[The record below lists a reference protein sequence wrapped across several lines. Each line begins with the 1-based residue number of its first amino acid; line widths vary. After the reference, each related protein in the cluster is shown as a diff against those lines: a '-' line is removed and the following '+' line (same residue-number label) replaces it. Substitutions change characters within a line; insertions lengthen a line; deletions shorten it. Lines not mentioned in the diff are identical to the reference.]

1 MTPTDLARIHAAS
14 FTTPRP
20 WSAAEL
26 ESFLSDPLCDLIEG
40 DGGFALIRTIAGE
53 AELLTIAVEP
63 DQRRHGRGKAIL
75 LQALD
80 RARTREAEQIFLE
93 VAADN
98 QPAIRLYETTG
109 FVRTGQR
116 PQYYRKPDGTRVD
129 AWLMALPLQACTG

>member
-1 MTPTDLARIHAAS
+1 MTPADLARIHAAS

-20 WSAAEL
+20 WSAVEL
-26 ESFLSDPLCDLIEG
+26 KAFLSDPLCDLIEG

-53 AELLTIAVEP
+53 AELLTIAVTP
-63 DQRRHGRGKAIL
+63 DRRGHGIGKAIL

-80 RARTREAEQIFLE
+80 RARTRGAKQIFLE

-98 QPAIRLYETTG
+98 QAAIRLYETAG
-109 FVRTGQR
+109 FVQTGQR

-129 AWLMALPLQACTG
+129 AVLMALPLPASGG

>member
-1 MTPTDLARIHAAS
+1 MTPADLARIHAAS

-26 ESFLSDPLCDLIEG
+26 KAFLSDPLCDLIEG

-53 AELLTIAVEP
+53 AELLTIAVTP
-63 DQRRHGRGKAIL
+63 DRRGHGIGKAIL

-80 RARTREAEQIFLE
+80 CARTREAEQIFLE

-98 QPAIRLYETTG
+98 QAAIRLYEGAG
-109 FVRTGQR
+109 FVQTGQR

-129 AWLMALPLQACTG
+129 AVLLAMPLPASGG